1 MEEFEGEITSYVKLG
16 DGAIKFIGQ
25 QRRRGDWSTEKSRF
39 FVDGGVGPVLTGNCR
54 ISATQACPR
63 SQVGCEMWRPGF
75 LQTDNQPETALCTC
89 KVLHPDASLGA
100 LPSAPMNELLYS
112 FTDASLGALPLG
124 ILVAAFSSTH
134 SHKELSDSWWSL
146 PP

>member
-1 MEEFEGEITSYVKLG
+1 MT
-16 DGAIKFIGQ
+16 GQ
-25 QRRRGDWSTEKSRF
+25 QRKAGFLLMGEWVQFLQEIAES
-39 FVDGGVGPVLTGNCR
+39 LQC
-54 ISATQACPR
+54 TQACPR